1 MTLSPRLRKSL
12 LTLHVAS
19 SVGWFGV
26 VCVFLVLSLAG
37 VGSDDEETVRAV
49 YIAMDVIGWGALVPL
64 ALLSFLTGVL
74 QSLGT
79 TWGLVR
85 HYWVVFKLLIT
96 VVASVV
102 LVLYTGTLASLA
114 EVAGDSTV
122 QGIADLRSTSPLLH
136 SAAALLLLVIAMVLS
151 VFKPRGLT
159 AWGWRA
165 SRRSM

>member
-1 MTLSPRLRKSL
+1 VTLSPRLRKSL

-26 VCVFLVLSLAG
+26 VCAFLVLSLAG
-37 VGSDDEETVRAV
+37 VRSDDEETVRAV

-64 ALLSFLTGVL
+64 ALLSLLTGVL

-79 TWGLVR
+79 TWGLLR

-102 LVLYTGTLASLA
+102 LVLYTGTLAALA
-114 EVAGDSTV
+114 AAAGDATFR
-122 QGIADLRSTSPLLH
+122 GISELRSTSPVVH
-136 SAAALLLLVIAMVLS
+136 SAAGLMLLVIAMILS

-159 AWGWRA
+159 VWGWRA
-165 SRRSM
+165 SRRSK